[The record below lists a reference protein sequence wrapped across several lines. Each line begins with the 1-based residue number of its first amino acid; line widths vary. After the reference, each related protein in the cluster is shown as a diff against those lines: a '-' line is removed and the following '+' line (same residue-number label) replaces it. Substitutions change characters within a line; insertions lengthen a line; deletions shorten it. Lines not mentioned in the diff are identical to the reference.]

1 MRVRVHIRYESPGE
15 DDVASLVSL
24 GRSLTNDPGSV
35 AVHREASDQLVV
47 EFTMPAEAQYR
58 AVPRIDRAVRHHAG
72 NRLDSTIEFPK
83 SAAER
88 ERNRRKAERRR
99 KRR

>member
-1 MRVRVHIRYESPGE
+1 MKVRVQIQYESVGD

-24 GRSLTNDPGSV
+24 GRGLTNDPRSV
-35 AVHREASDQLVV
+35 VVSREEADRLVV
-47 EFTMPAEAQYR
+47 EFTVPAEAQYL
-58 AVPRIDRAVRHHAG
+58 AVPKIDRAVRHHAG
-72 NRLDSTIEFPK
+72 NRLDSTIQFPK
-83 SAAER
+83 SATER

>member
-1 MRVRVHIRYESPGE
+1 MQVRVQIQYVSPDE

-24 GRSLTNDPGSV
+24 GRGLTNDPRSV
-35 AVHREASDQLVV
+35 VVLREASDRLVV
-47 EFTMPAEAQYR
+47 EFTMPVEAQYL
-58 AVPRIDRAVRHHAG
+58 AVPKIDWAVRHHAG
-72 NRLDSTIEFPK
+72 NRLDSTIQFPK
-83 SAAER
+83 SDAER

>member
-1 MRVRVHIRYESPGE
+1 MKVRVRIQYESADD
-15 DDVASLVSL
+15 DDVASLVSM
-24 GRSLTNDPGSV
+24 GRGLTNDPTSV
-35 AVHREASDQLVV
+35 VVSREDADQLVV

-58 AVPRIDRAVRHHAG
+58 AVPRIDRAVRHYAG

>member
-1 MRVRVHIRYESPGE
+1 VKVRVHIRYVSPNE

-24 GRSLTNDPGSV
+24 GRGLTNDPRSV
-35 AVHREASDQLVV
+35 VVSREEADRLVV
-47 EFTMPAEAQYR
+47 EFTMPTEVQYL
-58 AVPRIDRAVRHHAG
+58 AVPKIDRAVRHHAE
-72 NRLDSTIEFPK
+72 NRLDSTIQFPK
-83 SAAER
+83 SATER